1 MCDCRLSNSSPTTDV
16 NTLLM
21 NSQSKVLTK
30 GVLLSMR
37 DRNFI
42 IPRLTLVF
50 VNIEKMIEGEEKVIE
65 EMKSNAEE
73 GLEVIQ

>member
-1 MCDCRLSNSSPTTDV
+1 MPTTDV
-16 NTLLM
+16 NTLLV

-50 VNIEKMIEGEEKVIE
+50 VNIEKMIEGEERFIQ
-65 EMKSNAEE
+65 EMKRNAEE
-73 GLEVIQ
+73 GLEVSQ

>member
-1 MCDCRLSNSSPTTDV
+1 MPTTDV
-16 NTLLM
+16 NTLLV

>member
-1 MCDCRLSNSSPTTDV
+1 
-16 NTLLM
+16 M

>member
-1 MCDCRLSNSSPTTDV
+1 MCDCRLPNSSPTTDV
-16 NTLLM
+16 NTLLV

-50 VNIEKMIEGEEKVIE
+50 VNIEKMIEGEEKFIQ
-65 EMKSNAEE
+65 EMKSNTEE
-73 GLEVIQ
+73 GLEVSQ